1 MITDTETLYEQSLAA
16 RVRELTARRLR
27 RLLVTSAAATEGKSS
42 IVVGLGRA
50 LAQSGTES
58 VLLVDANPIHPDLHA
73 VLGISSECGLSDLLA
88 GVYFCEVARE
98 NPIQFGLGDWL
109 EILRAQ
115 AKTGELLVSRGDH
128 NYCIRFA
135 KGSICS
141 ISGGDSASEDTL
153 GERLVRQG
161 KLAASQRD
169 DALRIHERTG
179 RPLGNVLRMLNCVS
193 DEDLSQVLLDQAG
206 QALRELI
213 ALRAPSCRFNETAE
227 AYRPATGGRSPNS
240 PETTAIDQLVTG
252 TLRDYLE
259 SPFLT
264 GQLPAYISD
273 TALPNLK
280 LLPGGSKPSEL
291 NAPAQVRAMGLLLE
305 RLGRI
310 YDIILI
316 DTAEVGIA
324 SPTAALSALVD
335 GALLVVKA
343 DQEDVTTIR
352 GAMGNLREA
361 GGQVLGVILSQ
372 GVGSG
377 HVPGSMAV

>member
-27 RLLVTSAAATEGKSS
+27 RLLVTSTAPTEGKSS
-42 IVVGLGRA
+42 VVLGLGRA

-58 VLLVDANPIHPDLHA
+58 VLLVDANPIRPDLHSA
-73 VLGISSECGLSDLLA
+73 LGVSSECGLSDLLA
-88 GVYFCEVARE
+88 GVYFCELGRE

-128 NYCIRFA
+128 NFCIRFA

-141 ISGGDSASEDTL
+141 ISGGDSASQDAV
-153 GERLVRQG
+153 GERLVRLG
-161 KLAASQRD
+161 KLGAAQRD

-179 RPLGNVLRMLNCVS
+179 RPLGHVLRMLNCVT
-193 DEDLSQVLLDQAG
+193 EADLSQVLVDQAG

-213 ALRAPSCRFNETAE
+213 ALRQPSCRFNETAE
-227 AYRPATGGRSPNS
+227 AYRPATGGRTPSS
-240 PETTAIDQLVTG
+240 PESAGIDELVTG

-264 GQLPAYISD
+264 GQMPAYISD

-280 LLPGGSKPSEL
+280 LLSGGSKPSEL
-291 NAPAQVRAMGLLLE
+291 NAPPQVRALGLLLE

-316 DTAEVGIA
+316 DSAEVGIA
-324 SPTAALSALVD
+324 SPTAALAGLVD

-343 DQEDVTTIR
+343 DQEDVGTIR
-352 GAMGNLREA
+352 AAVSSLREA
-361 GGQVLGVILSQ
+361 GGQVLGVVLSQ
-372 GVGSG
+372 GVGPG
-377 HVPGSMAV
+377 HIPGSMAL